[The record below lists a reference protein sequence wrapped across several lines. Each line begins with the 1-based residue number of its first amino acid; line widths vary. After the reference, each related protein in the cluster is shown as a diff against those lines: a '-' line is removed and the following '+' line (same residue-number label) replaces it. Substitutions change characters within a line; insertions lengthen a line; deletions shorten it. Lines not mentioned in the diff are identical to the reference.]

1 MGSSGEDPSKGIDTS
16 AGALVWVRRR
26 NGSWWPGKILGPDE
40 LPEGSVPSPRAG
52 TPVKLLGRVDASVD
66 WYNLEK
72 SKRVK
77 AFHCGEYDNCIEK
90 VKAASTASH
99 LSKRA
104 VKYARREDAILHALE
119 LEESAR
125 LEKDP
130 QNVND
135 ESPSALFH
143 NPGEETEEEDGEEE
157 DLNSY
162 EEDSDLAKEEEE
174 IKNPN
179 ESEEDGQGV
188 KRMSVASLL
197 KRKRSQVD
205 CVKQEM
211 LKRKNRR
218 RALTK
223 VLECSTTMMPARLS
237 GPASVDKVCG
247 LESDELKKNDSDGNG
262 VSCENGAL
270 FDASLK
276 FKRDNDVPES
286 ESSRSLFDVHL
297 VAEEK
302 HSAGLSSIISDAP
315 QSNGSRPSQCNPTKT
330 LISSGNEEKGTSKWR
345 SKGKRNSR
353 TRKLDE
359 ARVKTRPVTEIEF
372 RGWSW
377 NIPPRGGIDSTVDS
391 SVPHRSMPYRQT
403 RLTVNPKYDSSD
415 FSLAHHN
422 SNNNNNVAGSGLFDV
437 AVEVKTESRPQ
448 RVPYISLMSRLNRQP
463 IVGHPLAVEVL
474 DDSSCDDVIDF
485 YGETKHRGRP
495 AKKLKKN
502 SGQLSKKTRKLSA
515 LSGPHRLSRE
525 ANKTN
530 KTKKKKKKPVMEKV
544 KKGPCIAC
552 VPLNVVFSRIS
563 ASLNGSGRPTP
574 RLVSTGGK

>member
-130 QNVND
+130 QN
-135 ESPSALFH
+135 
-143 NPGEETEEEDGEEE
+143 
-157 DLNSY
+157 
-162 EEDSDLAKEEEE
+162 EEEE

-237 GPASVDKVCG
+237 GPASGDKVCG

-315 QSNGSRPSQCNPTKT
+315 QSSGSRPSQCNPTKT

-495 AKKLKKN
+495 TKKSKKN

-525 ANKTN
+525 ANKM

-563 ASLNGSGRPTP
+563 ASLNGSGRPAP